1 MLSEVV
7 VPLSPEDV
15 RALVAAFDG
24 ADWDEM
30 TLTVDGSRLVLS
42 RSGRPPAPAD
52 GPGAAPPVGAWS
64 AAPAAPP
71 AAPSSEPAAAAAGPS
86 ADAASPVA
94 VPPTPTATKAW
105 AAAPSGQGS
114 APPTPAAGP
123 DAASASSSGAVA
135 PAGSG
140 APAAQPGPREAA
152 AGQRVTAPSVGLFW
166 RSPKPGAPPFVDVGD
181 EVRADD
187 TVCIVEVMKLMN
199 HVRAGVAGTVRAV
212 HPENGQM
219 VEHGDPL
226 FTIEPAG

>member
-1 MLSEVV
+1 MLSEVL

-30 TLTVDGSRLVLS
+30 TLTVDGTRLVLS
-42 RSGRPPAPAD
+42 RSGRPPSPLTAPALRRRRAAA
-52 GPGAAPPVGAWS
+52 GRRRACRRGAGRRRPGAPSAAAQPGPPGAA
-64 AAPAAPP
+64 AAHATAAT
-71 AAPSSEPAAAAAGPS
+71 AA
-86 ADAASPVA
+86 
-94 VPPTPTATKAW
+94 
-105 AAAPSGQGS
+105 
-114 APPTPAAGP
+114 
-123 DAASASSSGAVA
+123 GAVA
-135 PAGSG
+135 PAAADGAGS
-140 APAAQPGPREAA
+140 AVRPGRRT
-152 AGQRVTAPSVGLFW
+152 AGHRVVAPSVGLFW
-166 RSPKPGAPPFVDVGD
+166 RSPKPGAPPFVEVGD
-181 EVRADD
+181 EVRPDD

>member
-30 TLTVDGSRLVLS
+30 TLTVDGTRLVLS
-42 RSGRPPAPAD
+42 RSGRPPTPAD
-52 GPGAAPPVGAWS
+52 GPGAGAG
-64 AAPAAPP
+64 APAAPP
-71 AAPSSEPAAAAAGPS
+71 PPPTVTPAPSTAPSEQGMAPPAPGGGPRVAAAS
-86 ADAASPVA
+86 
-94 VPPTPTATKAW
+94 
-105 AAAPSGQGS
+105 PSGQG
-114 APPTPAAGP
+114 AA
-123 DAASASSSGAVA
+123 AV
-135 PAGSG
+135 PG
-140 APAAQPGPREAA
+140 APAAGAPGPPGAA
-152 AGQRVTAPSVGLFW
+152 AATGRRVTAPSVGLFW
-166 RSPKPGAPPFVDVGD
+166 RSPKPGAPPFVEVGD
-181 EVRADD
+181 EVRPDD

-219 VEHGDPL
+219 VEHGDLL